1 MNPERL
7 DIVVERLLAAGA
19 GRATRAD
26 LGGTSLDG
34 LRLEGLDHAERA
46 EAVGIAEVFDVLAG
60 VRTGT
65 GELPPGELPPGL
77 SFDELYEYH
86 FGRLT
91 ENQRREVEAALAA
104 DPAGRR
110 LSELFA
116 DLPGPDAEA
125 SAAGAAL
132 PPELRTDVLRAVGAG
147 RAESALARIGTAAR
161 ELLESMRATA
171 DAFVVLVGSAVT
183 EVVGLGRDAGEP
195 EVALAYSATAEAET
209 VPAALAELP
218 RVRVEHGYLCLA
230 LSSEETR
237 GLNVSLVDRTGRA
250 VATARPNNIGVVMFD
265 GLTPGLYGLRIAAIA
280 EA

>member
-7 DIVVERLLAAGA
+7 DFVVERLLAAGA
-19 GRATRAD
+19 GRATRAAGPD
-26 LGGTSLDG
+26 SLGLDSLDST
-34 LRLEGLDHAERA
+34 ERA
-46 EAVGIAEVFDVLAG
+46 EAVGIAEVFDALAG
-60 VRTGT
+60 NRTGT
-65 GELPPGELPPGL
+65 GGLPAGENAGV

-91 ENQRREVEAALAA
+91 EDQRREVEAALAA

-110 LSELFA
+110 FSELFA

-125 SAAGAAL
+125 SAAGAGL

-147 RAESALARIGTAAR
+147 RAESALAGIGSAAR

-183 EVVGLGRDAGEP
+183 EVVGLGRASGEP
-195 EVALAYSATAEAET
+195 EVALAYSATAEAEA

-265 GLTPGLYGLRIAAIA
+265 GLTPGLYGLRIASVA